1 MLLTEVNRKIIYQ
14 NKKYLK
20 KYRSRLRNNMTP
32 AEAQLWK
39 ILRKKQLNGRKFR
52 RQYSIGG
59 FILDF
64 YCPSEKLGIELD
76 GNPHFNVVA
85 EQKDHFRDLRLKN
98 QGIIILR
105 FENKLVFE
113 NQELVIESII
123 SCFKEQ

>member
-1 MLLTEVNRKIIYQ
+1 
-14 NKKYLK
+14 
-20 KYRSRLRNNMTP
+20 MTA

-52 RQYSIGG
+52 RQFSIGD

-85 EQKDHFRDLRLKN
+85 EHKDHYRDLRLKN
-98 QGIIILR
+98 QDIIILR

-113 NQELVIESII
+113 NQELIIEAII
-123 SCFKEQ
+123 SNFNE

>member
-1 MLLTEVNRKIIYQ
+1 MTLTKVGRKIIYK

-20 KYRSRLRNNMTP
+20 KYRSQLRNNMTP

-39 ILRKKQLNGRKFR
+39 ILRKKHLNGRKFR
-52 RQYSIGG
+52 RQFSIGD

-85 EQKDHFRDLRLKN
+85 LQKDYYRDIILKN
-98 QGIIILR
+98 QGIRILR

-113 NQELVIESII
+113 NQELIIEAII
-123 SCFKEQ
+123 SNFNQ

>member
-1 MLLTEVNRKIIYQ
+1 
-14 NKKYLK
+14 
-20 KYRSRLRNNMTP
+20 MTP

-39 ILRKKQLNGRKFR
+39 ILRKKQINGRKFR
-52 RQYSIGG
+52 RQFSIGD

-85 EQKDHFRDLRLKN
+85 VQKDYYRDIILKN
-98 QGIIILR
+98 QGIRILR

-113 NQELVIESII
+113 NQELIIEAII
-123 SCFKEQ
+123 SNFNL

>member
-1 MLLTEVNRKIIYQ
+1 
-14 NKKYLK
+14 
-20 KYRSRLRNNMTP
+20 
-32 AEAQLWK
+32 LWK

-52 RQYSIGG
+52 RQFSIGG